1 MLMLL
6 EGPHISF
13 ALILPVVHVMLKMR
27 ARKTNY
33 FYFFQGASLQHLW
46 REPDGVRGGPV
57 RAGDDRGGGLPA
69 QQQGSRHPPPQQARQ
84 ARRQVSVFPY
94 LL

>member
-1 MLMLL
+1 M
-6 EGPHISF
+6 
-13 ALILPVVHVMLKMR
+13 
-27 ARKTNY
+27 
-33 FYFFQGASLQHLW
+33 
-46 REPDGVRGGPV
+46 RGGPV

-69 QQQGSRHPPPQQARQ
+69 QQQEGRHPPTQQARQ